1 MTSAD
6 PSRLALGRRVEG
18 ARKFQQRYAPFI
30 ALAVGVLA
38 RVLSHHGVDFAP
50 KAVALLALAWM
61 LPFALARWT
70 ARPAPPAGSD
80 PASVSVPARPSLAA
94 QLARVASTT
103 VVVALYR
110 NVLFFLVPIWF
121 GSATLSSINLLF
133 PLALAAMA
141 FFSCFDRTYRELI
154 LERPAA
160 RTAWGFVILFAA
172 LVPAV
177 AVIAS
182 LSPRWAAVL
191 SAAIA
196 FLLTGAA
203 LLPRERL
210 FNRRSQSR
218 IAAAAALGAVAITLI
233 APGLPPVPIVCHRAA
248 FGTGVAGR
256 ELVEPTERFSAG
268 APRLYAWF
276 AVTLPAIYRQG
287 INFQWYHQ
295 GRAAGRPIP
304 SSVVGGRK
312 EGFRTW
318 SFLGAPAPGDWRV
331 DLLTDAGQ
339 LICRQSVAVGGGS

>member
-1 MTSAD
+1 MREPTYA
-6 PSRLALGRRVEG
+6 VIEG
-18 ARKFQQRYAPFI
+18 AKKFQRSYAPFI
-30 ALAVGVLA
+30 ALAIGVLA

-70 ARPAPPAGSD
+70 ARPAPRAESD
-80 PASVSVPARPSLAA
+80 PASAAPPPRRSLAA
-94 QLARVASTT
+94 RLARIGGTT

-133 PLALAAMA
+133 PLALAGMA
-141 FFSCFDRTYRELI
+141 LFSCFDRSYRELI

-177 AVIAS
+177 AVTAS

-203 LLPRERL
+203 LLPRERF

-218 IAAAAALGAVAITLI
+218 IAAAAALGAVVITLI

-256 ELVEPTERFSAG
+256 ELVDPSAHLPAG

-276 AVTLPAIYRQG
+276 AVTLPVIYRQG

-295 GRAAGRPIP
+295 RRAAGGPIP

-318 SFLGAPAPGDWRV
+318 SYLSAPAPGDWRV
-331 DLLTDAGQ
+331 DVLTDAGQ